1 MSSSEIQSDSE
12 DLIQGQKDFDFYAD
26 LLNPAEKLKKRIQ
39 QSTQNQINK
48 LVKSQKLNEKTQ
60 KKSKQLVQKVK
71 NEEVQENVK
80 PQYDPKIFAT
90 NTDFQQLKLNKSLVK
105 ACHEQGYK
113 YPTKIQAQ
121 IVPLVLAG
129 KDVLASSCT
138 GSGKTA
144 AFLLPLMQRFGNT
157 KSQKYSKALIV
168 MPTRELAL
176 QCFEMFQKLNQFSH
190 CTAALVIGAVPIQQ
204 QEAELRRYP
213 DIIIATPGRIVDIMK
228 NSFSIDLSSI
238 EVLVL
243 DEADRLME
251 MGFEAEIKEIL
262 QQTPRDRQ
270 TVLVSATL
278 KATVKQLSL
287 LALHKPVKVSVDYVD
302 GLAYGLKQYILRIDS
317 DEEKDREATLI
328 ALLQQ
333 KFIEKTIIF
342 VRTKHDCHR
351 LQILL
356 GLKNLSSCELHGN
369 LTQQQ
374 RIQAYEDFKEGKF
387 QYLLATD
394 LAARGLDIANVKAVI
409 NFEIPYE
416 TSRYIHR
423 VGRTARIGNQGV
435 SVTICLKKEVS
446 QFKQMIKESKQKLF
460 KLNFNIESIE
470 EIKSDLK
477 SLEPKIKKIIKGEV
491 FEKEIHQTE
500 ILAQRAQNLIQ
511 HRVEIMRKPKKEWIQ
526 SAQQKKLRNQI
537 QQEEDD

>member
-26 LLNPAEKLKKRIQ
+26 LLNPAEKLRKRIQ
-39 QSTQNQINK
+39 QSTQNQITK
-48 LVKSQKLNEKTQ
+48 LVKSAKKNEKQQ
-60 KKSKQLVQKVK
+60 KKTKQIIQKIK
-71 NEEVQENVK
+71 NEDLQENNQ
-80 PQYDPKIFAT
+80 PQYDSKIFAT
-90 NTDFQQLKLNKSLVK
+90 NTDFQQLKLNKSLIK

-113 YPTKIQAQ
+113 YPTQIQAQ
-121 IVPLVLAG
+121 IIPLVLAG

-176 QCFEMFQKLNQFSH
+176 QCYEMFQKLNQFSNS
-190 CTAALVIGAVPIQQ
+190 TAALVIGAVPIQQ

-213 DIIIATPGRIVDIMK
+213 DIIIATPGRIVDLMK

-302 GLAYGLKQYILRIDS
+302 GLAYDS
-317 DEEKDREATLI
+317 DDEKDREATLL
-328 ALLQQ
+328 ALLQK
-333 KFIEKTIIF
+333 KFTEKTIIF

-356 GLKNLSSCELHGN
+356 GLKDLSCCELHGN

-374 RIQAYEDFKEGKF
+374 RIQAYEDFKEGKY

-409 NFEIPYE
+409 NYEIPYE

-435 SVTICLKKEVS
+435 SVTICLKREVS

-460 KLNFNIESIE
+460 KLNFNPESIN
-470 EIKSDLK
+470 EIKQELK
-477 SLEPKIKKIIKGEV
+477 QLESKIKKIIKEEV

-537 QQEEDD
+537 QEEDD

>member
-12 DLIQGQKDFDFYAD
+12 DLIQGHKDFDFYAD
-26 LLNPAEKLKKRIQ
+26 LLNPAERLKKRVQEQTVNLI
-39 QSTQNQINK
+39 K
-48 LVKSQKLNEKTQ
+48 KSAKSIKQNEKTQ
-60 KKSKQLVQKVK
+60 KKQKQLIQKIEK
-71 NEEVQENVK
+71 EDQQENV
-80 PQYDPKIFAT
+80 QYDPKIFAI
-90 NTDFQQLKLNKSLVK
+90 NTDFQQLKLNKALVK
-105 ACHEQGYK
+105 ACYEQGYK
-113 YPTKIQAQ
+113 YPTQIQAQ
-121 IVPLVLAG
+121 IIPLVLAG

-144 AFLLPLMQRFGNT
+144 AFLLPLMERFGNT

-168 MPTRELAL
+168 LPTRELAL
-176 QCFEMFQKLNQFSH
+176 QCFEMFQKLNQFSN

-213 DIIIATPGRIVDIMK
+213 DIIIATPGRIVDILK

-270 TVLVSATL
+270 TVLISATL

-287 LALHKPVKVSVDYVD
+287 LALHKPVKVSVDFVG
-302 GLAYGLKQYILRIDS
+302 GLAYGLKQYILRINS
-317 DEEKDREATLI
+317 DDEKDREATLI
-328 ALLQQ
+328 ALLQK
-333 KFIEKTIIF
+333 KFTDKTIIF

-351 LQILL
+351 LSIIL
-356 GLKNLSSCELHGN
+356 GLLNLSSCELHGN

-374 RIQAYEDFKEGKF
+374 RIQAYEDFKESKYKF
-387 QYLLATD
+387 LLATD

-409 NFEIPYE
+409 NYEIPYE

-435 SVTICLKKEVS
+435 SVTLCLQKEVNK
-446 QFKQMIKESKQKLF
+446 FKQMIKESKQKLF
-460 KLNFNIESIE
+460 QLKFNLDSINQ
-470 EIKSDLK
+470 IKSDIK
-477 SLEPKIKKIIKGEV
+477 SLESKIKKIIKEEV
-491 FEKEIHQTE
+491 FEKEIQKTE

-511 HRVEIMRKPKKEWIQ
+511 HRTEIMRKPKKEWVQ
-526 SAQQKKLRNQI
+526 SNEQKKLRNQI
-537 QQEEDD
+537 QKDDD

>member
-26 LLNPAEKLKKRIQ
+26 LLNPAEKLRKRIQ
-39 QSTQNQINK
+39 QSTQKQITK
-48 LVKSQKLNEKTQ
+48 LVKSAKKNEKQQ
-60 KKSKQLVQKVK
+60 KKTKQIIQKIK
-71 NEEVQENVK
+71 NEDLQENNQ

-90 NTDFQQLKLNKSLVK
+90 NTDFQQLKLNKSLIK

-113 YPTKIQAQ
+113 YPTQIQAQ
-121 IVPLVLAG
+121 IIPLVLAG

-168 MPTRELAL
+168 LPTRELAL
-176 QCFEMFQKLNQFSH
+176 QCYEMFQKLNQFSNS
-190 CTAALVIGAVPIQQ
+190 TAALVIGAVPIQQ

-213 DIIIATPGRIVDIMK
+213 DIIIATPGRIVDLMK

-317 DEEKDREATLI
+317 DDEKDREATLL
-328 ALLQQ
+328 ALLQK
-333 KFIEKTIIF
+333 KFTEKTIIF

-356 GLKNLSSCELHGN
+356 GLKDLSCCELHGN

-374 RIQAYEDFKEGKF
+374 RIQAYEDFKEGKY

-409 NFEIPYE
+409 NYEIPYE

-435 SVTICLKKEVS
+435 SVTICLKREVS

-460 KLNFNIESIE
+460 KLNFNLESIN
-470 EIKSDLK
+470 EIKQELK
-477 SLEPKIKKIIKGEV
+477 QLESKIKKIIKEEV

-537 QQEEDD
+537 QEEDN